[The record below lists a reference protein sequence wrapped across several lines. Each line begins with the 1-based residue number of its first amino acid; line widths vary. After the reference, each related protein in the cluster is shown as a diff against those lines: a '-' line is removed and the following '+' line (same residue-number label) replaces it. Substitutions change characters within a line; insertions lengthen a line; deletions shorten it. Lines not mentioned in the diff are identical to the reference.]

1 MKQVQLLYSNNV
13 LLEDSRNM
21 RLDYSLTEMVS
32 DADQM
37 TPFYGVQVTKYL
49 GDLTETDVAWGVSD
63 SKDTV
68 VSILKKLHH
77 FQVTPITMVEILDD
91 LITLKQ

>member
-21 RLDYSLTEMVS
+21 RLDYSLTETVS

-37 TPFYGVQVTKYL
+37 SPFYGVQVTKYL
-49 GDLTETDVAWGVSD
+49 GDMTESDVQWGISD
-63 SKDTV
+63 SKDIV
-68 VSILKKLHH
+68 ISILKKLHH
-77 FQVTPITMVEILDD
+77 FQVTPISMVEIIDD
-91 LITLKQ
+91 LIT